1 MTGQHDAAETALA
14 QAFRDEWGSV
24 VATLIRVTGDWD
36 LAEECAQDAFAL
48 AVRAWPR
55 DGVPDRPGAWL
66 TTAARNRAVDRLRRA
81 SAGAGK
87 LREVALLA
95 VPDEPDAV
103 HSGPSG
109 VEDDRLRL
117 IFTCCHP
124 ALAFEAQVALALRT
138 LVGLSTAEI
147 ARAFLVSES
156 TMSQRLVRVKR
167 KIRAAG
173 IPYRVPPSHLLPER
187 TAAVLGVL
195 YLLFNEG
202 YSASE
207 GDDLQRPD
215 LAVEAIRLA
224 RLLRSLLPDEP
235 EATGLLALLL
245 LQHARRRTRNGP
257 GGELVPLE
265 EQDRTQWDAAAITE
279 GTALLEEALRR
290 RSPGPYQVQA
300 AIAACH
306 ATAARAEDTDWAQ
319 IAGLYLQLRR
329 FRPGPVVE
337 LNRAVA
343 VGMADGPEAGLAL
356 ADRLAEDLAG
366 YHLLPATRAD
376 FLRRLGRTE
385 EARVAYEEALALAPT
400 GAERSYLRRRISE
413 ISSPE
418 VSVSA
423 SSVRRE
429 GEPTSGRTAMI
440 TNILRAPGAEIHY
453 DVAGSGPLLLL
464 VPGGPADATGF
475 AALRPCLADRYTVVT
490 FDPRGISRSWT
501 TDLDDDLV
509 GQHAEDVQ
517 RLLAELDAGP
527 VSVLASSGGAI
538 TMLEHTTRY
547 PGAVRTLVAHEPPVS
562 RYLGDLL
569 ADFPDIPA
577 IYREQG
583 VDAAVGAFMAASG
596 FEIPPPPEHPSAEEI
611 EQGKRMRGNFEVF
624 FGKLMGAIGAWEP
637 DLEALSAADTRIV
650 VAVGDAVGTPAYE
663 AGVGL
668 ARALGGEPV
677 RFPGDHAGF
686 AARPEAF
693 AARLAET
700 LNEEN

>member
-1 MTGQHDAAETALA
+1 MNGQHDAAEAALA

-48 AVRAWPR
+48 AVRTWPR
-55 DGVPDRPGAWL
+55 DGVPGRPGAWL

-81 SAGAGK
+81 AVGAGK
-87 LREVALLA
+87 LREAALLA
-95 VPDEPDAV
+95 VPDEPATV
-103 HSGPSG
+103 HSGVSG
-109 VEDDRLRL
+109 AGDVGGFEDDRLRL

-173 IPYRVPPSHLLPER
+173 IPYRVPPARLLPER
-187 TAAVLGVL
+187 TAAALGVL

-224 RLLRSLLPDEP
+224 RLLCTLLPDEP

-245 LQHARRRTRNGP
+245 LQHARRGTRNGP
-257 GGELVPLE
+257 DGELIPLE
-265 EQDRTQWDAAAITE
+265 EQDRSRWDTAAIAE
-279 GTALLEEALRR
+279 GTTLLEEALRR

-306 ATAARAEDTDWAQ
+306 AGAARAEDTDWAQ
-319 IAGLYLQLRR
+319 IAGLYLQLLR

-343 VGMADGPEAGLAL
+343 VGMAAGPEAGLAL
-356 ADRLAEDLAG
+356 ADRLTEDLAG

-376 FLRRLGRTE
+376 FLRRLGRVE
-385 EARVAYEEALALAPT
+385 EARVAYAEALASAPT
-400 GAERSYLRRRISE
+400 GAERSYLRRRLSE

-429 GEPTSGRTAMI
+429 GEPT
-440 TNILRAPGAEIHY
+440 PE
-453 DVAGSGPLLLL
+453 
-464 VPGGPADATGF
+464 
-475 AALRPCLADRYTVVT
+475 
-490 FDPRGISRSWT
+490 
-501 TDLDDDLV
+501 
-509 GQHAEDVQ
+509 GQ
-517 RLLAELDAGP
+517 P
-527 VSVLASSGGAI
+527 
-538 TMLEHTTRY
+538 
-547 PGAVRTLVAHEPPVS
+547 
-562 RYLGDLL
+562 
-569 ADFPDIPA
+569 
-577 IYREQG
+577 
-583 VDAAVGAFMAASG
+583 
-596 FEIPPPPEHPSAEEI
+596 
-611 EQGKRMRGNFEVF
+611 
-624 FGKLMGAIGAWEP
+624 
-637 DLEALSAADTRIV
+637 
-650 VAVGDAVGTPAYE
+650 
-663 AGVGL
+663 
-668 ARALGGEPV
+668 
-677 RFPGDHAGF
+677 
-686 AARPEAF
+686 
-693 AARLAET
+693 
-700 LNEEN
+700 